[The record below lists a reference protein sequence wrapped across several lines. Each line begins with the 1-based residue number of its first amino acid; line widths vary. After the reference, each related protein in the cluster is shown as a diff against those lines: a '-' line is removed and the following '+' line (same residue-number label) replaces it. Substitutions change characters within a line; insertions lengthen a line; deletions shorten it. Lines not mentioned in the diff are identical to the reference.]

1 MSLTKLLLSSIATKN
16 SLDLQCGSEKL
27 HSESVCVDTG
37 AVVGNHD
44 GKTDVVATDDLTA
57 RNNYHMN
64 SNSGEPPSMC
74 SSPPPSAELAQD

>member
-1 MSLTKLLLSSIATKN
+1 M
-16 SLDLQCGSEKL
+16 
-27 HSESVCVDTG
+27 DTG